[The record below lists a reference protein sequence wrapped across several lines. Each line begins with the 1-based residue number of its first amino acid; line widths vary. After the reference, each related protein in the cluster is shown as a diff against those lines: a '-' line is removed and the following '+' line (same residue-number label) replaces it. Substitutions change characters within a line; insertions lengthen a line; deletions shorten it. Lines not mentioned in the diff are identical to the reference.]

1 MVERQKSPS
10 GSRPLHACLP
20 WSVHGPLHGQ
30 RLSPLASA
38 CSKDLSEEAASSP
51 SSTTVFTS
59 DGIAGTTIM
68 HYLHPRSRT
77 TGTLFTTTLAIS
89 FAVVALPHLLP
100 CPVDRRQFADSY
112 ETPDGRI
119 VRRRKKR
126 CGQDE
131 GDGNQNVESIS
142 GASADN
148 RPQRECP
155 VPKPGGIVGQIMGFT
170 KDERQKPKE
179 VIVRSL
185 QNKRQRD
192 LPNDP
197 SDVP

>member
-1 MVERQKSPS
+1 M
-10 GSRPLHACLP
+10 
-20 WSVHGPLHGQ
+20 HGQ
-30 RLSPLASA
+30 RLSLLASA
-38 CSKDLSEEAASSP
+38 CSKDLSEEAASPP
-51 SSTTVFTS
+51 SSTTVS
-59 DGIAGTTIM
+59 ALDGIAGTTIM

-126 CGQDE
+126 CVQDAA
-131 GDGNQNVESIS
+131 DGSENVESMS
-142 GASADN
+142 DALADT

-155 VPKPGGIVGQIMGFT
+155 LPKPGGIVGQIMGFT
-170 KDERQKPKE
+170 KDERQKPTE
-179 VIVRSL
+179 VIVQSL
-185 QNKRQRD
+185 QTKRQRSTTKESGET
-192 LPNDP
+192 P
-197 SDVP
+197 